1 MAFGI
6 SQSVRSR
13 AVQVCTPSLFHQ
25 ATRSSR
31 VKDVC
36 AQIEDALER
45 KRRGEISQ
53 EDYDTMKTRLKSQL
67 PILTP
72 HATFRNG
79 RRLNAD
85 AIPSGLSIYDKD
97 HIPDPRGYWEEKR
110 KELRVKNPTV
120 LERILLVHVTPSL
133 EGLRLVFIIPD
144 GMDLARAQRWMSEQ
158 LEDAEYDVCVKDL
171 ARPSFIVPED
181 YILYIN
187 EAELFKDRANLP
199 QISQMNTDSFSGKM
213 SHTDLTDGSSQAKNA
228 PSQVNTKHYTLNINK
243 NDNRL
248 SGDGG
253 NPALPAGTAIQPAQ
267 PGDSH
272 DSDAHH
278 LSDTG
283 EHQSNSKEVKSEERR
298 VVGSEER
305 RVKSEE
311 SNGSAAMSEQAEQST
326 AGQAEQTEQSTAGQ
340 AEQAIKEDLNQG
352 GLHRTNDR
360 NFRASESND
369 KLAYLLPSAAEN
381 HLDNS
386 VASEKT
392 GEGFDAPPTLERSG
406 TEHRG
411 GAVTSPS
418 LLRSEGDWGSE
429 VEPSLAKEGRGGL
442 KTSSEQGEES
452 EERREKLEETSSK
465 DSTTQQAVEG
475 VRGEAFPSEYDG
487 IPYDDLVSKL
497 VELLG
502 GEPQHG
508 SRNSFIFTLSCY
520 LRYLCDDNRDWIK
533 AVIPTFGEEKS
544 RAFATVDSACNR
556 KQANRMPSIVRKA
569 VSLCQDEQARGR
581 AANYDTDDF
590 GDIANPDSYFYRIH
604 EMPQK
609 LPKLIKL
616 LISKTPKIYQ
626 PAVAQAVFPPL
637 GAHLCDTRFRYID
650 NVEHEATLMN
660 ILCAPTGS
668 GKESITQ
675 PINHIMADIRLR
687 DAEQRARERA
697 WKDECNSK
705 GANKDRR
712 DRPEGLV
719 IQEVNIDMTNPA
731 FVLRMKE
738 AENHFLYAKVNEL
751 NLFDALKGKTNQHFR
766 IMELAFDL
774 GNYGQDRVGVQ
785 SVTETVKVR
794 FNWNAC
800 CTPKKCR
807 DYFRRVVTDGPI
819 SRISFATIER
829 RPCGSAMPIYGT
841 YDAAFDEELK
851 PYIDNLLKARGLV
864 DCPQALRLAKKLV
877 EENAEFAR
885 LSQNYVFENLS
896 FRANVIAYLKA
907 CVLYVANGMKWE
919 KAIEDFIRW
928 SERYDLWCKLKL
940 FGQMI
945 YDADGE
951 QEKVSRTAPN
961 GPKNLLTLL
970 PEEFTMEDYMKV
982 RRAEGF
988 DNDDLKRIKGALKQW
1003 VFRGYVVKIESA
1015 EDGAEDGKS
1024 CDGYSYSSIFR
1035 KLNFL
1040 KH

>member
-1 MAFGI
+1 MTFGI

-13 AVQVCTPSLFHQ
+13 EVQVCTPELFHQ
-25 ATRSSR
+25 ATKSSR

-45 KRRGEISQ
+45 KRRGEIGQ

-97 HIPDPRGYWEEKR
+97 HIADPTGWWKAKSE
-110 KELRVKNPTV
+110 ELRVKNPQV
-120 LERILLVHVTPSL
+120 LARILLVHVTPSL
-133 EGLRLVFIIPD
+133 EGLRLVFTIPD
-144 GMDLARAQRWMSEQ
+144 GMDLAQAQKWMSQQ
-158 LEDAEYDVCVKDL
+158 LGDEEYDVCVKDL

-181 YILYIN
+181 YILFIN
-187 EAELFKDRANLP
+187 ESELF
-199 QISQMNTDSFSGKM
+199 G
-213 SHTDLTDGSSQAKNA
+213 
-228 PSQVNTKHYTLNINK
+228 
-243 NDNRL
+243 
-248 SGDGG
+248 
-253 NPALPAGTAIQPAQ
+253 
-267 PGDSH
+267 
-272 DSDAHH
+272 
-278 LSDTG
+278 
-283 EHQSNSKEVKSEERR
+283 VKSEERR
-298 VVGSEER
+298 VKNSNVSAPQLNNQHLIDNNQNNKGNDETNRLSGNGGNPAVSPGSPAEHAQPADTNH
-305 RVKSEE
+305 SDDNHIGD
-311 SNGSAAMSEQAEQST
+311 NG
-326 AGQAEQTEQSTAGQ
+326 G
-340 AEQAIKEDLNQG
+340 NQG
-352 GLHRTNDR
+352 NGGMETEK
-360 NFRASESND
+360 NF
-369 KLAYLLPSAAEN
+369 PM
-381 HLDNS
+381 
-386 VASEKT
+386 
-392 GEGFDAPPTLERSG
+392 
-406 TEHRG
+406 
-411 GAVTSPS
+411 
-418 LLRSEGDWGSE
+418 
-429 VEPSLAKEGRGGL
+429 
-442 KTSSEQGEES
+442 
-452 EERREKLEETSSK
+452 
-465 DSTTQQAVEG
+465 
-475 VRGEAFPSEYDG
+475 EYDG
-487 IPYDDLVSKL
+487 IPYSSITSKL

-533 AVIPTFGEEKS
+533 AILPTFGEEQK
-544 RAFATVDSACNR
+544 RAFTTVDSACQR
-556 KQANRMPSIVRKA
+556 KQSHRMPMIVRKA
-569 VSLCQDEQARGR
+569 ITLCQEERARGK
-581 AANYDTDDF
+581 AADYDADEF
-590 GDIANPDSYFYRIH
+590 GDILNPDSYFYRIH

-609 LPKLIKL
+609 LPRLIRL
-616 LISKTPKIYQ
+616 LVSKTPAIYQ
-626 PAVAQAVFPPL
+626 PAVSQAVFPAL
-637 GAHLCDTRFRYID
+637 ASHLCDTRFRYVD

-675 PINHIMADIRLR
+675 PINRIMADIRAR
-687 DAEQRARERA
+687 DAQQRERERA
-697 WKDECNSK
+697 WKDECNRK
-705 GANKDRR
+705 GSNKDKRE
-712 DRPEGLV
+712 RPEGLV

-738 AENHFLYAKVNEL
+738 AERHFLYAKVNEL

-807 DYFRRVVTDGPI
+807 DYFRRVVTDGPV

-829 RPCGSAMPIYGT
+829 RPCGSEIPVYGT

-851 PYIDNLLKARGLV
+851 PFIDNLLKARGLV
-864 DCPQALRLAKKLV
+864 DCPQALRLARKLM

-919 KAIEDFIRW
+919 KSIEDFVRW

-951 QEKVSRTAPN
+951 QDKVSRTAPN
-961 GPKNLLTLL
+961 GPKNLLSLL
-970 PEEFTMEDYMKV
+970 PDEFTIDDYVKV
-982 RRAEGF
+982 RRAQGF
-988 DNDDLKRIKGALKQW
+988 DNDNARRIRDAIHQW
-1003 VFRGYVVKIESA
+1003 VHRGYVAKVE
-1015 EDGAEDGKS
+1015 GADTDTDS
-1024 CDGYSYSSIFR
+1024 PIFR
-1035 KLNFL
+1035 KVKFL
-1040 KH
+1040 KG

>member
-13 AVQVCTPSLFHQ
+13 EVQVCTPELFHQ
-25 ATRSSR
+25 ATKSSR

-45 KRRGEISQ
+45 KRRGEIGQ

-97 HIPDPRGYWEEKR
+97 HIPNPKGYWEVKSE
-110 KELRVKNPTV
+110 ELRVKNPSA

-133 EGLRLVFIIPD
+133 EGLRLVFTIPD
-144 GMDLARAQRWMSEQ
+144 GMDLAQAQKWMSQQ
-158 LEDAEYDVCVKDL
+158 LGDEEYDVCVKDL

-181 YILYIN
+181 YILFIN
-187 EAELFKDRANLP
+187 ESELF
-199 QISQMNTDSFSGKM
+199 G
-213 SHTDLTDGSSQAKNA
+213 
-228 PSQVNTKHYTLNINK
+228 
-243 NDNRL
+243 
-248 SGDGG
+248 
-253 NPALPAGTAIQPAQ
+253 
-267 PGDSH
+267 
-272 DSDAHH
+272 
-278 LSDTG
+278 
-283 EHQSNSKEVKSEERR
+283 VKSEERR
-298 VVGSEER
+298 VKNSNVSAPQLNNQHLIDNNQNNKGNDETNRLSGNGGNPAVSPGSPAEHAQPADTNH
-305 RVKSEE
+305 SDDNHIGD
-311 SNGSAAMSEQAEQST
+311 NG
-326 AGQAEQTEQSTAGQ
+326 G
-340 AEQAIKEDLNQG
+340 NQG
-352 GLHRTNDR
+352 NGGMETEK
-360 NFRASESND
+360 NF
-369 KLAYLLPSAAEN
+369 PM
-381 HLDNS
+381 
-386 VASEKT
+386 
-392 GEGFDAPPTLERSG
+392 
-406 TEHRG
+406 
-411 GAVTSPS
+411 
-418 LLRSEGDWGSE
+418 
-429 VEPSLAKEGRGGL
+429 
-442 KTSSEQGEES
+442 
-452 EERREKLEETSSK
+452 
-465 DSTTQQAVEG
+465 
-475 VRGEAFPSEYDG
+475 EYDG
-487 IPYDDLVSKL
+487 IPYSSITSKL

-533 AVIPTFGEEKS
+533 AILPTFGEEQK
-544 RAFATVDSACNR
+544 RAFTTVDSACQR
-556 KQANRMPSIVRKA
+556 KQSHRMPMIVRKA
-569 VSLCQDEQARGR
+569 ITLCQEERARGR
-581 AANYDTDDF
+581 ASDYDADEF
-590 GDIANPDSYFYRIH
+590 GDILNPDSYFYRIH

-609 LPKLIKL
+609 LPRLIRL
-616 LISKTPKIYQ
+616 LVSKTPAIYQ
-626 PAVAQAVFPPL
+626 PAVSQAVFPAL
-637 GAHLCDTRFRYID
+637 ASHLCDTRFRYID

-675 PINHIMADIRLR
+675 PINRIMADIRAR
-687 DAEQRARERA
+687 DAEQRERERA
-697 WKDECNSK
+697 WKDECNRK
-705 GANKDRR
+705 GSNKDRR
-712 DRPEGLV
+712 ERPEGLV

-738 AENHFLYAKVNEL
+738 AERHFLYAKVNEL

-807 DYFRRVVTDGPI
+807 DYFRRVVTDGPV

-829 RPCGSAMPIYGT
+829 RPCGSEIPVYGS
-841 YDAAFDEELK
+841 YDASFDEELK

-864 DCPQALRLAKKLV
+864 DCPQALRLARKLM

-919 KAIEDFIRW
+919 KSIEDFVRW

-951 QEKVSRTAPN
+951 QDKVSRTAPN
-961 GPKNLLTLL
+961 GPKNLLSLL
-970 PEEFTMEDYMKV
+970 PDEFTMDDYVKV
-982 RRAEGF
+982 RRAQGF
-988 DNDDLKRIKGALKQW
+988 DNDNAKRIRDAIHQW
-1003 VFRGYVVKIESA
+1003 VHRGYVAKVE
-1015 EDGAEDGKS
+1015 GADADADS
-1024 CDGYSYSSIFR
+1024 PIFR
-1035 KLNFL
+1035 KV
-1040 KH
+1040 KG

>member
-13 AVQVCTPSLFHQ
+13 EVQVCTPELFHQ
-25 ATRSSR
+25 ATKSSR

-45 KRRGEISQ
+45 KRRGEIGQ

-97 HIPDPRGYWEEKR
+97 HIADPTGWWKAKSE
-110 KELRVKNPTV
+110 ELRVKN
-120 LERILLVHVTPSL
+120 LSALQRILLVHVTPSL
-133 EGLRLVFIIPD
+133 EGLRLVFVMPE
-144 GMDLARAQRWMSEQ
+144 GMNLAEAQKWMSQQ
-158 LEDAEYDVCVKDL
+158 LGDEEYDVCVKDL

-181 YILYIN
+181 YILFID
-187 EAELFKDRANLP
+187 EARLFAPLRSSSGMDER
-199 QISQMNTDSFSGKM
+199 DSNG
-213 SHTDLTDGSSQAKNA
+213 DAASQA
-228 PSQVNTKHYTLNINK
+228 NTSVNINSNPK
-243 NDNRL
+243 LNEHESEHDPKPQVATNQEHRPESDN
-248 SGDGG
+248 SSA
-253 NPALPAGTAIQPAQ
+253 ALPAGTAVEYAQ
-267 PGDSH
+267 SANH
-272 DSDAHH
+272 DCADDHH
-278 LSDTG
+278 IG
-283 EHQSNSKEVKSEERR
+283 
-298 VVGSEER
+298 
-305 RVKSEE
+305 
-311 SNGSAAMSEQAEQST
+311 
-326 AGQAEQTEQSTAGQ
+326 
-340 AEQAIKEDLNQG
+340 
-352 GLHRTNDR
+352 
-360 NFRASESND
+360 
-369 KLAYLLPSAAEN
+369 N
-381 HLDNS
+381 HGVDQDH
-386 VASEKT
+386 
-392 GEGFDAPPTLERSG
+392 G
-406 TEHRG
+406 
-411 GAVTSPS
+411 
-418 LLRSEGDWGSE
+418 
-429 VEPSLAKEGRGGL
+429 
-442 KTSSEQGEES
+442 GEE
-452 EERREKLEETSSK
+452 K
-465 DSTTQQAVEG
+465 QQDFAQ
-475 VRGEAFPSEYDG
+475 EYDG
-487 IPYDDLVSKL
+487 IPYSTITSKL

-520 LRYLCDDNRDWIK
+520 LRYLCDDNAAWIK
-533 AVIPTFGEEKS
+533 QVIPTFGEEKK
-544 RAFATVDSACNR
+544 RAFTTVDSACQR
-556 KQANRMPSIVRKA
+556 KQSHRMPMIVRKA
-569 VSLCQDEQARGR
+569 ISLCQQEQARGK
-581 AANYDTDDF
+581 AADYDADEF
-590 GDIANPDSYFYRIH
+590 GDILNPDSYFYRIH

-609 LPKLIKL
+609 LPRLIRL
-616 LISKTPKIYQ
+616 LVSKTPAIYQ
-626 PAVAQAVFPPL
+626 PAVSQAVFPAL
-637 GAHLCDTRFRYID
+637 ASHLCDTRFRYID

-675 PINHIMADIRLR
+675 PINRIMADIRAR
-687 DAEQRARERA
+687 DAEQRERERA
-697 WKDECNSK
+697 WKDECNRK
-705 GANKDRR
+705 GSNKDKRE
-712 DRPEGLV
+712 RPEGLV

-738 AENHFLYAKVNEL
+738 AERHFLYAKVNEL

-807 DYFRRVVTDGPI
+807 DYFRRVVTDGPV

-829 RPCGSAMPIYGT
+829 RPCGSEIPVYGS
-841 YDAAFDEELK
+841 YDASFDEELK

-864 DCPQALRLAKKLV
+864 DCPQALRLARKLM

-919 KAIEDFIRW
+919 KSIEDFVRW

-951 QEKVSRTAPN
+951 QDKVNRTAPN
-961 GPKNLLTLL
+961 GPKNLLSLL
-970 PEEFTMEDYMKV
+970 PDEFTMDDYVKV
-982 RRAEGF
+982 RRAQGF
-988 DNDDLKRIKGALKQW
+988 DNDNARRIRDAIHQW
-1003 VFRGYVVKIESA
+1003 VHRGYVAKVE
-1015 EDGAEDGKS
+1015 GADTDTDS
-1024 CDGYSYSSIFR
+1024 PIFR
-1035 KLNFL
+1035 KVKFL
-1040 KH
+1040 KG

>member
-13 AVQVCTPSLFHQ
+13 EVQVCTPELFHQ
-25 ATRSSR
+25 AAGSSR

-45 KRRGEISQ
+45 KRRGEIGQ

-97 HIPDPRGYWEEKR
+97 HIPNPKGYWEVKSE
-110 KELRVKNPTV
+110 ELRVKNPSA

-133 EGLRLVFIIPD
+133 EGLRLVFTIPD
-144 GMDLARAQRWMSEQ
+144 GMDLAQAQKWMSQQ
-158 LEDAEYDVCVKDL
+158 LGDEEYDVCVKDL

-181 YILYIN
+181 YILFIDEAKLFAEVEPPSEADDAAPHANTHENTTPNTN
-187 EAELFKDRANLP
+187 ENPNENETKTEKEHRPEGDSGAAALPDSPAAEHAQSAGNDRADHHHIGNHGV
-199 QISQMNTDSFSGKM
+199 DKD
-213 SHTDLTDGSSQAKNA
+213 H
-228 PSQVNTKHYTLNINK
+228 
-243 NDNRL
+243 
-248 SGDGG
+248 GG
-253 NPALPAGTAIQPAQ
+253 
-267 PGDSH
+267 
-272 DSDAHH
+272 
-278 LSDTG
+278 
-283 EHQSNSKEVKSEERR
+283 EERR
-298 VVGSEER
+298 
-305 RVKSEE
+305 
-311 SNGSAAMSEQAEQST
+311 Q
-326 AGQAEQTEQSTAGQ
+326 
-340 AEQAIKEDLNQG
+340 D
-352 GLHRTNDR
+352 
-360 NFRASESND
+360 F
-369 KLAYLLPSAAEN
+369 
-381 HLDNS
+381 
-386 VASEKT
+386 
-392 GEGFDAPPTLERSG
+392 
-406 TEHRG
+406 
-411 GAVTSPS
+411 
-418 LLRSEGDWGSE
+418 
-429 VEPSLAKEGRGGL
+429 AK
-442 KTSSEQGEES
+442 
-452 EERREKLEETSSK
+452 
-465 DSTTQQAVEG
+465 
-475 VRGEAFPSEYDG
+475 EYDG
-487 IPYDDLVSKL
+487 IPYEAITHKL

-520 LRYLCDDNRDWIK
+520 LRYLCDDNAAWIK
-533 AVIPTFGEEKS
+533 QVIPTFGEEQK
-544 RAFATVDSACNR
+544 RAFTTVDSACQR
-556 KQANRMPSIVRKA
+556 KQSHRMPMIVRKA
-569 VSLCQDEQARGR
+569 ITLCQEERAKGR
-581 AANYDTDDF
+581 ASDYDADEF
-590 GDIANPDSYFYRIH
+590 GDILNPDSYFYRIH

-609 LPKLIKL
+609 LPRLIRL
-616 LISKTPKIYQ
+616 LVSKTPAIYQ
-626 PAVAQAVFPPL
+626 PVVSQAVFPAL
-637 GAHLCDTRFRYID
+637 ASHLCDTRFRYVD

-675 PINHIMADIRLR
+675 PINRIMADIRAR
-687 DAEQRARERA
+687 DAEQRERERV
-697 WKDECNSK
+697 WKDECNRK
-705 GANKDRR
+705 GSNKDRR
-712 DRPEGLV
+712 ERPEGLV

-738 AENHFLYAKVNEL
+738 AERHFLYAKVNEL

-807 DYFRRVVTDGPI
+807 DYFRRVVTDGPV

-829 RPCGSAMPIYGT
+829 RPCGSEIPVYGT

-851 PYIDNLLKARGLV
+851 PFIDNLLKARGLV
-864 DCPQALRLAKKLV
+864 DCPQALRLARKLM

-919 KAIEDFIRW
+919 KPIEDFVRW

-951 QEKVSRTAPN
+951 QDKMSRTAPN
-961 GPKNLLTLL
+961 GPKNLLSLL
-970 PEEFTMEDYMKV
+970 PDEFTVDDYVKV
-982 RRAEGF
+982 RRAQGF
-988 DNDDLKRIKGALKQW
+988 DNDNAKRIRDAIHQW
-1003 VFRGYVVKIESA
+1003 VHRGYVAKVE
-1015 EDGAEDGKS
+1015 GADADTDS
-1024 CDGYSYSSIFR
+1024 PIFR
-1035 KLNFL
+1035 KV
-1040 KH
+1040 KG

>member
-13 AVQVCTPSLFHQ
+13 EVQVCTPELFHQ
-25 ATRSSR
+25 ATKSSR

-45 KRRGEISQ
+45 KRRGEIGQ

-97 HIPDPRGYWEEKR
+97 HIADPRGWWKAKSE
-110 KELRVKNPTV
+110 ELRVKNPQV
-120 LERILLVHVTPSL
+120 LARILLVHVTPSL
-133 EGLRLVFIIPD
+133 EGLRLVFVMPE
-144 GMDLARAQRWMSEQ
+144 GMNLAEAQKWMSQQ
-158 LEDAEYDVCVKDL
+158 LGDEEYDVCVKDL

-181 YILYIN
+181 YILFID
-187 EAELFKDRANLP
+187 EARLFAEVETP
-199 QISQMNTDSFSGKM
+199 
-213 SHTDLTDGSSQAKNA
+213 
-228 PSQVNTKHYTLNINK
+228 
-243 NDNRL
+243 
-248 SGDGG
+248 
-253 NPALPAGTAIQPAQ
+253 
-267 PGDSH
+267 
-272 DSDAHH
+272 SDADDAAPHANTHENTNHDCAADHH
-278 LSDTG
+278 LGNHGVDQ
-283 EHQSNSKEVKSEERR
+283 EH
-298 VVGSEER
+298 G
-305 RVKSEE
+305 
-311 SNGSAAMSEQAEQST
+311 
-326 AGQAEQTEQSTAGQ
+326 
-340 AEQAIKEDLNQG
+340 
-352 GLHRTNDR
+352 
-360 NFRASESND
+360 
-369 KLAYLLPSAAEN
+369 
-381 HLDNS
+381 
-386 VASEKT
+386 
-392 GEGFDAPPTLERSG
+392 
-406 TEHRG
+406 
-411 GAVTSPS
+411 
-418 LLRSEGDWGSE
+418 
-429 VEPSLAKEGRGGL
+429 
-442 KTSSEQGEES
+442 GEE
-452 EERREKLEETSSK
+452 K
-465 DSTTQQAVEG
+465 QQDFAQ
-475 VRGEAFPSEYDG
+475 EYDG
-487 IPYDDLVSKL
+487 IPYEAITSKL

-520 LRYLCDDNRDWIK
+520 LRYLCDDNAAWIK
-533 AVIPTFGEEKS
+533 QVIPTFGEEKK
-544 RAFATVDSACNR
+544 RAFTTVDSACQR
-556 KQANRMPSIVRKA
+556 KQSHRMPMIVRKA
-569 VSLCQDEQARGR
+569 ISLCQEERARGK
-581 AANYDTDDF
+581 AADYDADEF
-590 GDIANPDSYFYRIH
+590 GDILNPDSYFYRIH

-609 LPKLIKL
+609 LPRLIRL
-616 LISKTPKIYQ
+616 LVSKTPVIYQ
-626 PAVAQAVFPPL
+626 PAVSQAVFPAL
-637 GAHLCDTRFRYID
+637 ASHLCDTRFRYID

-675 PINHIMADIRLR
+675 PINRIMADIRAR
-687 DAEQRARERA
+687 DAQQRERERA
-697 WKDECNSK
+697 WKDECNRK
-705 GANKDRR
+705 GSNKDKRE
-712 DRPEGLV
+712 RPEGLV

-738 AENHFLYAKVNEL
+738 AERHFLYAKVNEL

-807 DYFRRVVTDGPI
+807 DYFRRVVTDGPV

-829 RPCGSAMPIYGT
+829 RPCGSEIPVYGS

-864 DCPQALRLAKKLV
+864 DCPQALRLARKLM

-919 KAIEDFIRW
+919 KSIEDFVRW

-951 QEKVSRTAPN
+951 QDKVSRTAPN
-961 GPKNLLTLL
+961 GPKNLLSLL
-970 PEEFTMEDYMKV
+970 PDEFTMDDYVKV
-982 RRAEGF
+982 RRAQGF
-988 DNDDLKRIKGALKQW
+988 DNDNARRIRDAIHQW
-1003 VFRGYVVKIESA
+1003 VHRGYVAKVE
-1015 EDGAEDGKS
+1015 GADTDTDS
-1024 CDGYSYSSIFR
+1024 PIFR
-1035 KLNFL
+1035 KVKFL
-1040 KH
+1040 KG

>member
-13 AVQVCTPSLFHQ
+13 EVQVCTPELFHQ
-25 ATRSSR
+25 ATKSSR

-45 KRRGEISQ
+45 KRRGEIGQ

-97 HIPDPRGYWEEKR
+97 HIADPTGWWKAKSE
-110 KELRVKNPTV
+110 ELRVKNPQV
-120 LERILLVHVTPSL
+120 LARILLVHVTPSL
-133 EGLRLVFIIPD
+133 EGLRLVFVMPE
-144 GMDLARAQRWMSEQ
+144 GMNLAEAQKWMSQQ
-158 LEDAEYDVCVKDL
+158 LGDEEYDVCVKDL
-171 ARPSFIVPED
+171 ARPSFIVPEE
-181 YILYIN
+181 YILFID
-187 EAELFKDRANLP
+187 EARLFAPL
-199 QISQMNTDSFSGKM
+199 QSSSGM
-213 SHTDLTDGSSQAKNA
+213 DERGSNGDAASQA
-228 PSQVNTKHYTLNINK
+228 NTSVNINPNPK
-243 NDNRL
+243 LNEHESEHDPKPQVATNQEHRPESDN
-248 SGDGG
+248 S
-253 NPALPAGTAIQPAQ
+253 PAALPAGTAAEYAQ
-267 PGDSH
+267 SANH
-272 DSDAHH
+272 DRADDHH
-278 LSDTG
+278 IG
-283 EHQSNSKEVKSEERR
+283 
-298 VVGSEER
+298 
-305 RVKSEE
+305 
-311 SNGSAAMSEQAEQST
+311 
-326 AGQAEQTEQSTAGQ
+326 
-340 AEQAIKEDLNQG
+340 
-352 GLHRTNDR
+352 
-360 NFRASESND
+360 
-369 KLAYLLPSAAEN
+369 N
-381 HLDNS
+381 HGVDQDH
-386 VASEKT
+386 
-392 GEGFDAPPTLERSG
+392 G
-406 TEHRG
+406 
-411 GAVTSPS
+411 
-418 LLRSEGDWGSE
+418 
-429 VEPSLAKEGRGGL
+429 
-442 KTSSEQGEES
+442 GEEK
-452 EERREKLEETSSK
+452 RQ
-465 DSTTQQAVEG
+465 DFAQ
-475 VRGEAFPSEYDG
+475 EYDG
-487 IPYDDLVSKL
+487 IPYEAITSKL

-520 LRYLCDDNRDWIK
+520 LRYLCDDNATWIK
-533 AVIPTFGEEKS
+533 QVIPTFGEEKK
-544 RAFATVDSACNR
+544 RAFTTVDSACQR
-556 KQANRMPSIVRKA
+556 KQSHRMPMIVRKA
-569 VSLCQDEQARGR
+569 ISLCQQEQARGK
-581 AANYDTDDF
+581 AADYDADEF
-590 GDIANPDSYFYRIH
+590 GDIQNPDSYFYRIH

-609 LPKLIKL
+609 LPRLIRL
-616 LISKTPKIYQ
+616 LVSKTPAIYQ
-626 PAVAQAVFPPL
+626 PAVSQAVFPAL
-637 GAHLCDTRFRYID
+637 ASHLCDTRFRYID

-675 PINHIMADIRLR
+675 PINRIMADIRAR
-687 DAEQRARERA
+687 DAEQRERERA
-697 WKDECNSK
+697 WKDECNRK
-705 GANKDRR
+705 GSNKDKRE
-712 DRPEGLV
+712 RPEGLV

-738 AENHFLYAKVNEL
+738 AERHFLYAKVNEL

-807 DYFRRVVTDGPI
+807 DYFRRVVTDGPV

-829 RPCGSAMPIYGT
+829 RPCGSEIPVYGS

-864 DCPQALRLAKKLV
+864 DCPQALRLARKLM

-919 KAIEDFIRW
+919 KSIEDFVRW

-945 YDADGE
+945 YDADVE
-951 QEKVSRTAPN
+951 QDKVSRTAPN
-961 GPKNLLTLL
+961 GPKNLLSLL
-970 PEEFTMEDYMKV
+970 PDEFTMDDYVKV
-982 RRAEGF
+982 RRAQGF
-988 DNDDLKRIKGALKQW
+988 DNDSARRIRDAIHQW
-1003 VFRGYVVKIESA
+1003 VHRGYVAKVE
-1015 EDGAEDGKS
+1015 GADTDTDS
-1024 CDGYSYSSIFR
+1024 PIFR
-1035 KLNFL
+1035 KV
-1040 KH
+1040 KG

>member
-13 AVQVCTPSLFHQ
+13 EVQVCTPELFHQ
-25 ATRSSR
+25 AAGSSR

-45 KRRGEISQ
+45 KRRGEIGQ

-97 HIPDPRGYWEEKR
+97 HIPNPKGYWEVKSE
-110 KELRVKNPTV
+110 ELRVKNPSA

-133 EGLRLVFIIPD
+133 EGLRLVFTIPD
-144 GMDLARAQRWMSEQ
+144 GMDLAQAQKWMSQQ
-158 LEDAEYDVCVKDL
+158 LGDEEYDVCVKDL

-181 YILYIN
+181 YILFIN
-187 EAELFKDRANLP
+187 ESELF
-199 QISQMNTDSFSGKM
+199 G
-213 SHTDLTDGSSQAKNA
+213 
-228 PSQVNTKHYTLNINK
+228 
-243 NDNRL
+243 
-248 SGDGG
+248 
-253 NPALPAGTAIQPAQ
+253 
-267 PGDSH
+267 
-272 DSDAHH
+272 
-278 LSDTG
+278 
-283 EHQSNSKEVKSEERR
+283 VKSEERR
-298 VVGSEER
+298 VKNSNVSAPQLNNQHLIDNNQNNKGNDETNRLSGNGGNPAVSPGSPAEHAQPADTNH
-305 RVKSEE
+305 SDDNHIGD
-311 SNGSAAMSEQAEQST
+311 NG
-326 AGQAEQTEQSTAGQ
+326 G
-340 AEQAIKEDLNQG
+340 NQG
-352 GLHRTNDR
+352 NGGMETEK
-360 NFRASESND
+360 NF
-369 KLAYLLPSAAEN
+369 PM
-381 HLDNS
+381 
-386 VASEKT
+386 
-392 GEGFDAPPTLERSG
+392 
-406 TEHRG
+406 
-411 GAVTSPS
+411 
-418 LLRSEGDWGSE
+418 
-429 VEPSLAKEGRGGL
+429 
-442 KTSSEQGEES
+442 
-452 EERREKLEETSSK
+452 
-465 DSTTQQAVEG
+465 
-475 VRGEAFPSEYDG
+475 EYDG
-487 IPYDDLVSKL
+487 IPYSSITSKL

-533 AVIPTFGEEKS
+533 AILPTFGEEQK
-544 RAFATVDSACNR
+544 RAFTTVDSACQR
-556 KQANRMPSIVRKA
+556 KQSHRMPMIVRKA
-569 VSLCQDEQARGR
+569 ITLCQEERARGR
-581 AANYDTDDF
+581 ASDYDADEF
-590 GDIANPDSYFYRIH
+590 GDILNPDSYFYRIH

-609 LPKLIKL
+609 LPRLIRL
-616 LISKTPKIYQ
+616 LVSKTPAIYQ
-626 PAVAQAVFPPL
+626 PAVSQAVFPAL
-637 GAHLCDTRFRYID
+637 ASHLCDTRFRYVD

-675 PINHIMADIRLR
+675 PINRIMADIRER
-687 DAEQRARERA
+687 DAQQRERERA
-697 WKDECNSK
+697 WKDECNRK
-705 GANKDRR
+705 GSNKDKRE
-712 DRPEGLV
+712 RPEGLV

-738 AENHFLYAKVNEL
+738 AERHFLYAKVNEL

-807 DYFRRVVTDGPI
+807 DYFRRVVTDGPV

-829 RPCGSAMPIYGT
+829 RPCGSEIPVYGS
-841 YDAAFDEELK
+841 YDASFDEELK

-864 DCPQALRLAKKLV
+864 DCPQALRLARKLM

-919 KAIEDFIRW
+919 KSIEDFVRW

-951 QEKVSRTAPN
+951 QDKVSRTAPN
-961 GPKNLLTLL
+961 GPKNLLSLL
-970 PEEFTMEDYMKV
+970 PDEFTMDDYVKV
-982 RRAEGF
+982 RRAQGF
-988 DNDDLKRIKGALKQW
+988 DNDNARRIRDAIHQW
-1003 VFRGYVVKIESA
+1003 VHRGYVAKVE
-1015 EDGAEDGKS
+1015 GADTDS
-1024 CDGYSYSSIFR
+1024 PIFR
-1035 KLNFL
+1035 KVKFL
-1040 KH
+1040 KG

>member
-13 AVQVCTPSLFHQ
+13 EVQVCTPELFHQ
-25 ATRSSR
+25 ATKSSR

-45 KRRGEISQ
+45 KRRGEIGQ

-97 HIPDPRGYWEEKR
+97 HIADPTGWWKAKSE
-110 KELRVKNPTV
+110 ELRVKNPQV
-120 LERILLVHVTPSL
+120 LARILLVHVTPSL
-133 EGLRLVFIIPD
+133 EGLRLVFVMPE
-144 GMDLARAQRWMSEQ
+144 GMNLAEAQKWMSQQ
-158 LEDAEYDVCVKDL
+158 LGDEEYDVCVKDL
-171 ARPSFIVPED
+171 ARPSFIVPEE
-181 YILYIN
+181 YILFIDEARLFAEVETPSDADDAAPHANTHENTNHNTN
-187 EAELFKDRANLP
+187 ENENKTEKEHRPESDN
-199 QISQMNTDSFSGKM
+199 
-213 SHTDLTDGSSQAKNA
+213 SSA
-228 PSQVNTKHYTLNINK
+228 
-243 NDNRL
+243 
-248 SGDGG
+248 
-253 NPALPAGTAIQPAQ
+253 ALPAGPAVEYAQ
-267 PGDSH
+267 SANH
-272 DSDAHH
+272 DCADDHH
-278 LSDTG
+278 LG
-283 EHQSNSKEVKSEERR
+283 
-298 VVGSEER
+298 
-305 RVKSEE
+305 
-311 SNGSAAMSEQAEQST
+311 
-326 AGQAEQTEQSTAGQ
+326 
-340 AEQAIKEDLNQG
+340 
-352 GLHRTNDR
+352 
-360 NFRASESND
+360 
-369 KLAYLLPSAAEN
+369 N
-381 HLDNS
+381 HGVDQDH
-386 VASEKT
+386 
-392 GEGFDAPPTLERSG
+392 G
-406 TEHRG
+406 
-411 GAVTSPS
+411 
-418 LLRSEGDWGSE
+418 
-429 VEPSLAKEGRGGL
+429 
-442 KTSSEQGEES
+442 GEE
-452 EERREKLEETSSK
+452 K
-465 DSTTQQAVEG
+465 QQDFAQ
-475 VRGEAFPSEYDG
+475 EYDG
-487 IPYDDLVSKL
+487 ISYEAITSKL

-520 LRYLCDDNRDWIK
+520 LRYLCDDNATWIK
-533 AVIPTFGEEKS
+533 QVIPTFGEEKK
-544 RAFATVDSACNR
+544 RAFTTVDSACQR
-556 KQANRMPSIVRKA
+556 KQSHRMPMIVRKA
-569 VSLCQDEQARGR
+569 ISLCQQEQARGK
-581 AANYDTDDF
+581 AADYDADEF
-590 GDIANPDSYFYRIH
+590 GDILNPDSYFYRIH

-609 LPKLIKL
+609 LPRLIRL
-616 LISKTPKIYQ
+616 LVSKTPAIYQ
-626 PAVAQAVFPPL
+626 PAVSQAVFPAL
-637 GAHLCDTRFRYID
+637 ASHLCDTRFRYID

-675 PINHIMADIRLR
+675 PINRIMADIRAR
-687 DAEQRARERA
+687 DAEQRERERA
-697 WKDECNSK
+697 WKDECNRK
-705 GANKDRR
+705 GSNKDKRE
-712 DRPEGLV
+712 RPEGLV

-738 AENHFLYAKVNEL
+738 AERHFLYAKVNEL

-807 DYFRRVVTDGPI
+807 DYFRRVVTDGPV

-829 RPCGSAMPIYGT
+829 RPCGSEIPVYGS

-864 DCPQALRLAKKLV
+864 DCPQALRLARKLM

-919 KAIEDFIRW
+919 KSIEDFVRW

-951 QEKVSRTAPN
+951 QDKVSRTAPN
-961 GPKNLLTLL
+961 GPKNLLSLL
-970 PEEFTMEDYMKV
+970 PDEFTMDDYVKV
-982 RRAEGF
+982 RRAQGF
-988 DNDDLKRIKGALKQW
+988 DNDNARRIRDAIHQW
-1003 VFRGYVVKIESA
+1003 VHRGYVAKVE
-1015 EDGAEDGKS
+1015 GADTDTDS
-1024 CDGYSYSSIFR
+1024 PIFR
-1035 KLNFL
+1035 KVKFL
-1040 KH
+1040 KG

>member
-13 AVQVCTPSLFHQ
+13 EVQVCTPELFHQ
-25 ATRSSR
+25 ATKSSR

-45 KRRGEISQ
+45 KRRGEIGQ
-53 EDYDTMKTRLKSQL
+53 EDYDTMKTRLKSLL

-97 HIPDPRGYWEEKR
+97 HIADPTGWWKAKSE
-110 KELRVKNPTV
+110 ELRVKNPQV
-120 LERILLVHVTPSL
+120 LARILLVHVTPSL
-133 EGLRLVFIIPD
+133 EGLRLVFVMPE
-144 GMDLARAQRWMSEQ
+144 GMNLAEAQKWMSLQ
-158 LEDAEYDVCVKDL
+158 LGDEEYDVCVKDL
-171 ARPSFIVPED
+171 ARPSFIVPEE
-181 YILYIN
+181 YILFID
-187 EAELFKDRANLP
+187 EARLFAEVETP
-199 QISQMNTDSFSGKM
+199 
-213 SHTDLTDGSSQAKNA
+213 
-228 PSQVNTKHYTLNINK
+228 
-243 NDNRL
+243 
-248 SGDGG
+248 
-253 NPALPAGTAIQPAQ
+253 
-267 PGDSH
+267 
-272 DSDAHH
+272 SDADDAAPHANTHENTNHDCADDHH
-278 LSDTG
+278 LC
-283 EHQSNSKEVKSEERR
+283 
-298 VVGSEER
+298 
-305 RVKSEE
+305 
-311 SNGSAAMSEQAEQST
+311 
-326 AGQAEQTEQSTAGQ
+326 
-340 AEQAIKEDLNQG
+340 
-352 GLHRTNDR
+352 
-360 NFRASESND
+360 
-369 KLAYLLPSAAEN
+369 N
-381 HLDNS
+381 HGVDQDH
-386 VASEKT
+386 
-392 GEGFDAPPTLERSG
+392 G
-406 TEHRG
+406 
-411 GAVTSPS
+411 
-418 LLRSEGDWGSE
+418 
-429 VEPSLAKEGRGGL
+429 
-442 KTSSEQGEES
+442 GEE
-452 EERREKLEETSSK
+452 K
-465 DSTTQQAVEG
+465 QQDFAQK
-475 VRGEAFPSEYDG
+475 YDG
-487 IPYDDLVSKL
+487 IPYEAITSKL

-520 LRYLCDDNRDWIK
+520 LRYLCDDNATWIK
-533 AVIPTFGEEKS
+533 QVTPTFGEEKK
-544 RAFATVDSACNR
+544 RAFTTVDSACQR
-556 KQANRMPSIVRKA
+556 KQSHRMPMIVRKA
-569 VSLCQDEQARGR
+569 ISLCQEERARGK
-581 AANYDTDDF
+581 AADYDADEF
-590 GDIANPDSYFYRIH
+590 GDILNPDSYFYRIH

-609 LPKLIKL
+609 LPRLIRL
-616 LISKTPKIYQ
+616 LVSKTPVIYQ
-626 PAVAQAVFPPL
+626 PAVSQAVFPAL
-637 GAHLCDTRFRYID
+637 ASHLCDTRFRYVD

-675 PINHIMADIRLR
+675 PINRIMADIRAR
-687 DAEQRARERA
+687 DAQQRERERA
-697 WKDECNSK
+697 WKDECNRK
-705 GANKDRR
+705 GSNKDKRE
-712 DRPEGLV
+712 RPEGLV

-738 AENHFLYAKVNEL
+738 AERHFLYAKVNEL

-807 DYFRRVVTDGPI
+807 DYFRRVVTDGPV

-829 RPCGSAMPIYGT
+829 RPCGSEIPVYGS

-864 DCPQALRLAKKLV
+864 DCPQALKLARKLM

-919 KAIEDFIRW
+919 KSIEDFVRW

-951 QEKVSRTAPN
+951 QDKVSRTAPN
-961 GPKNLLTLL
+961 GPKNLLSLL
-970 PEEFTMEDYMKV
+970 PDEFTMDDYVKV
-982 RRAEGF
+982 RRAQGF
-988 DNDDLKRIKGALKQW
+988 DNDNARRIRDAIHQW
-1003 VFRGYVVKIESA
+1003 VHRGYVAKVE
-1015 EDGAEDGKS
+1015 GADTDTDS
-1024 CDGYSYSSIFR
+1024 PIFR
-1035 KLNFL
+1035 KVKFL
-1040 KH
+1040 KG

>member
-13 AVQVCTPSLFHQ
+13 EVQVCTPELFHQ
-25 ATRSSR
+25 ATKSSR

-45 KRRGEISQ
+45 KRRGEIGQ

-97 HIPDPRGYWEEKR
+97 HIADPRGWWKAKSE
-110 KELRVKNPTV
+110 ELRVKNPQV
-120 LERILLVHVTPSL
+120 LARILLVHVTPSL
-133 EGLRLVFIIPD
+133 EGLRLVFVMPE
-144 GMDLARAQRWMSEQ
+144 GMNLAEAQKWMSQQ
-158 LEDAEYDVCVKDL
+158 LGDEEYDVCVKDL

-181 YILYIN
+181 YILFIDEARLFAEVETPSDADDAAPHANTHENTNHNPN
-187 EAELFKDRANLP
+187 ENE
-199 QISQMNTDSFSGKM
+199 
-213 SHTDLTDGSSQAKNA
+213 
-228 PSQVNTKHYTLNINK
+228 NK
-243 NDNRL
+243 TEKEHRPESDN
-248 SGDGG
+248 S
-253 NPALPAGTAIQPAQ
+253 PAALPDSPAAEHAQ
-267 PGDSH
+267 SANHNRAD
-272 DSDAHH
+272 DHH
-278 LSDTG
+278 LG
-283 EHQSNSKEVKSEERR
+283 
-298 VVGSEER
+298 
-305 RVKSEE
+305 
-311 SNGSAAMSEQAEQST
+311 
-326 AGQAEQTEQSTAGQ
+326 
-340 AEQAIKEDLNQG
+340 
-352 GLHRTNDR
+352 
-360 NFRASESND
+360 
-369 KLAYLLPSAAEN
+369 N
-381 HLDNS
+381 HGVDQDH
-386 VASEKT
+386 
-392 GEGFDAPPTLERSG
+392 G
-406 TEHRG
+406 
-411 GAVTSPS
+411 
-418 LLRSEGDWGSE
+418 
-429 VEPSLAKEGRGGL
+429 
-442 KTSSEQGEES
+442 GEE
-452 EERREKLEETSSK
+452 K
-465 DSTTQQAVEG
+465 QQDFAQ
-475 VRGEAFPSEYDG
+475 EYDG
-487 IPYDDLVSKL
+487 ISYEAITSKL

-520 LRYLCDDNRDWIK
+520 LRYLCDDNATWIK
-533 AVIPTFGEEKS
+533 QVIPTFGEEKK
-544 RAFATVDSACNR
+544 RAFTTVDSACQR
-556 KQANRMPSIVRKA
+556 KQSHRMPMIVRKA
-569 VSLCQDEQARGR
+569 ISLCQEERARGK
-581 AANYDTDDF
+581 AADYDADEF
-590 GDIANPDSYFYRIH
+590 GDILNPDSYFYRIH

-609 LPKLIKL
+609 LPRLIRL
-616 LISKTPKIYQ
+616 LVSKTPAIYQ
-626 PAVAQAVFPPL
+626 PAVSQAVFPAL
-637 GAHLCDTRFRYID
+637 ASHLCDTRFRYID

-675 PINHIMADIRLR
+675 PINRIMADIRAR
-687 DAEQRARERA
+687 DAEQRERERA
-697 WKDECNSK
+697 WKDECNRK
-705 GANKDRR
+705 GSNKDKRE
-712 DRPEGLV
+712 RPEGLV

-738 AENHFLYAKVNEL
+738 AERHFLYAKVNEL

-807 DYFRRVVTDGPI
+807 DYFRRVVTDGPV

-829 RPCGSAMPIYGT
+829 RPCGSEIPVYGS
-841 YDAAFDEELK
+841 YDASFDEELK

-864 DCPQALRLAKKLV
+864 DCPQALRLARKLM

-919 KAIEDFIRW
+919 KSIEDFVRW

-951 QEKVSRTAPN
+951 QDKVSRTAPN
-961 GPKNLLTLL
+961 GPKNLLSLL
-970 PEEFTMEDYMKV
+970 PDEFTMDDYVKV
-982 RRAEGF
+982 RRAQGF
-988 DNDDLKRIKGALKQW
+988 DNDNARRIRDAIHQW
-1003 VFRGYVVKIESA
+1003 VHRGYVAKVE
-1015 EDGAEDGKS
+1015 GADTDTDS
-1024 CDGYSYSSIFR
+1024 PIFR
-1035 KLNFL
+1035 KV
-1040 KH
+1040 KG

>member
-13 AVQVCTPSLFHQ
+13 EVQVCTPELFHQ
-25 ATRSSR
+25 ATKSSR

-45 KRRGEISQ
+45 KRRGEIGQ

-97 HIPDPRGYWEEKR
+97 HIADPTGWWKAKSE
-110 KELRVKNPTV
+110 ELRVKNPQV
-120 LERILLVHVTPSL
+120 LARILLVHVTPSL
-133 EGLRLVFIIPD
+133 EGLRLVFVMPE
-144 GMDLARAQRWMSEQ
+144 GMNLAEAQKWMSLQ
-158 LEDAEYDVCVKDL
+158 LGDEEYDVCVKDL
-171 ARPSFIVPED
+171 ARPSFIVPEE
-181 YILYIN
+181 YILFID
-187 EAELFKDRANLP
+187 EARLFAPLR
-199 QISQMNTDSFSGKM
+199 SSSGM
-213 SHTDLTDGSSQAKNA
+213 DERGSNGDAASQA
-228 PSQVNTKHYTLNINK
+228 NTSVNINPNPK
-243 NDNRL
+243 LNEHESEHDPKPQVATNQEHRPESDN
-248 SGDGG
+248 SS
-253 NPALPAGTAIQPAQ
+253 AVLPAGPAVEHAQ
-267 PGDSH
+267 SANH
-272 DSDAHH
+272 DRADDHH
-278 LSDTG
+278 LG
-283 EHQSNSKEVKSEERR
+283 
-298 VVGSEER
+298 
-305 RVKSEE
+305 
-311 SNGSAAMSEQAEQST
+311 
-326 AGQAEQTEQSTAGQ
+326 
-340 AEQAIKEDLNQG
+340 
-352 GLHRTNDR
+352 
-360 NFRASESND
+360 
-369 KLAYLLPSAAEN
+369 N
-381 HLDNS
+381 HGVDQDH
-386 VASEKT
+386 
-392 GEGFDAPPTLERSG
+392 G
-406 TEHRG
+406 
-411 GAVTSPS
+411 
-418 LLRSEGDWGSE
+418 
-429 VEPSLAKEGRGGL
+429 
-442 KTSSEQGEES
+442 GEEK
-452 EERREKLEETSSK
+452 RQ
-465 DSTTQQAVEG
+465 DFAQ
-475 VRGEAFPSEYDG
+475 EYDG
-487 IPYDDLVSKL
+487 ISYEAITSKL

-520 LRYLCDDNRDWIK
+520 LRYLCDDNAMWIK
-533 AVIPTFGEEKS
+533 QVIPTFGEEKK
-544 RAFATVDSACNR
+544 RAFTTVDSACQR
-556 KQANRMPSIVRKA
+556 KQSHRMPMIVRKA
-569 VSLCQDEQARGR
+569 ISLCQEERARGK
-581 AANYDTDDF
+581 AADYDADEF
-590 GDIANPDSYFYRIH
+590 GDILNPDSYFYRIH

-609 LPKLIKL
+609 LPRLIRL
-616 LISKTPKIYQ
+616 LVSKTPVIYQ
-626 PAVAQAVFPPL
+626 PAVSQAVFPAL
-637 GAHLCDTRFRYID
+637 ASHLCDTRFRYID

-675 PINHIMADIRLR
+675 PINRIMADIRAR
-687 DAEQRARERA
+687 DAEQRERERA
-697 WKDECNSK
+697 WKDECNRK
-705 GANKDRR
+705 GSNKDKRE
-712 DRPEGLV
+712 RPEGLV

-738 AENHFLYAKVNEL
+738 AERHFLYAKVNEL

-807 DYFRRVVTDGPI
+807 DYFRRVVTDGPV

-829 RPCGSAMPIYGT
+829 RPCGSEIPVYGT

-864 DCPQALRLAKKLV
+864 DCPQALKLARKLM

-919 KAIEDFIRW
+919 KSIEDFVRW

-951 QEKVSRTAPN
+951 QDKVSRTAPN
-961 GPKNLLTLL
+961 GPKNLLSLL
-970 PEEFTMEDYMKV
+970 PDEFTMDDYVKV
-982 RRAEGF
+982 RRAQGF
-988 DNDDLKRIKGALKQW
+988 DNDNARRIRDAIHQW
-1003 VFRGYVVKIESA
+1003 VHRGYVAKVE
-1015 EDGAEDGKS
+1015 GADTDTDS
-1024 CDGYSYSSIFR
+1024 PIFR
-1035 KLNFL
+1035 KVKFL
-1040 KH
+1040 KG

>member
-13 AVQVCTPSLFHQ
+13 EVQVCTPELFHQ
-25 ATRSSR
+25 AAGSSR

-45 KRRGEISQ
+45 KRRGEIGQ

-97 HIPDPRGYWEEKR
+97 HIPNPKGYWEVKSE
-110 KELRVKNPTV
+110 ELSVKNPSA

-133 EGLRLVFIIPD
+133 EGLRLVFTIPD
-144 GMDLARAQRWMSEQ
+144 GMDLAQAQKWMSQQ
-158 LEDAEYDVCVKDL
+158 LGDEEYDVCVKDL
-171 ARPSFIVPED
+171 ARPSFIVPEE
-181 YILYIN
+181 YILFID
-187 EAELFKDRANLP
+187 EAKLF
-199 QISQMNTDSFSGKM
+199 G
-213 SHTDLTDGSSQAKNA
+213 
-228 PSQVNTKHYTLNINK
+228 
-243 NDNRL
+243 
-248 SGDGG
+248 
-253 NPALPAGTAIQPAQ
+253 
-267 PGDSH
+267 
-272 DSDAHH
+272 
-278 LSDTG
+278 
-283 EHQSNSKEVKSEERR
+283 VKSEERR
-298 VVGSEER
+298 VKNSNVSAPQLNNQHLIDNNQNNKGNDETNRLSGNGGNPAVSPGSPAEHAQPADTNH
-305 RVKSEE
+305 SDDNHIGD
-311 SNGSAAMSEQAEQST
+311 NG
-326 AGQAEQTEQSTAGQ
+326 G
-340 AEQAIKEDLNQG
+340 NQG
-352 GLHRTNDR
+352 NGGMETEK
-360 NFRASESND
+360 NF
-369 KLAYLLPSAAEN
+369 PM
-381 HLDNS
+381 
-386 VASEKT
+386 
-392 GEGFDAPPTLERSG
+392 
-406 TEHRG
+406 
-411 GAVTSPS
+411 
-418 LLRSEGDWGSE
+418 
-429 VEPSLAKEGRGGL
+429 
-442 KTSSEQGEES
+442 
-452 EERREKLEETSSK
+452 
-465 DSTTQQAVEG
+465 
-475 VRGEAFPSEYDG
+475 EYDG
-487 IPYDDLVSKL
+487 IPYSSITSKL

-533 AVIPTFGEEKS
+533 AILPTFGEEQK
-544 RAFATVDSACNR
+544 RAFTTVDSACQR
-556 KQANRMPSIVRKA
+556 KQSHRMPMIVRKA
-569 VSLCQDEQARGR
+569 ISLCQQEQARGK
-581 AANYDTDDF
+581 AEDYDADEF
-590 GDIANPDSYFYRIH
+590 GDILNPDSYFYRIH

-609 LPKLIKL
+609 LPRLIRL
-616 LISKTPKIYQ
+616 LVSKTPAIYQ
-626 PAVAQAVFPPL
+626 PAVSQAVFPAL
-637 GAHLCDTRFRYID
+637 ASHLCDTRFRYVD

-675 PINHIMADIRLR
+675 PINRIMADIRAR
-687 DAEQRARERA
+687 DAEQRERERA
-697 WKDECNSK
+697 WKDECNRK
-705 GANKDRR
+705 GSNKDKRE
-712 DRPEGLV
+712 RPEGLV

-738 AENHFLYAKVNEL
+738 AERHFLYAKVNEL

-807 DYFRRVVTDGPI
+807 DYFRRVVTDGPV

-829 RPCGSAMPIYGT
+829 RPCGSEIPVYGS

-851 PYIDNLLKARGLV
+851 PFIDNLLKARGLV
-864 DCPQALRLAKKLV
+864 DCPQALRLARKLM

-919 KAIEDFIRW
+919 KSIEDFVRW

-951 QEKVSRTAPN
+951 QDKVSRTAPN
-961 GPKNLLTLL
+961 GPKNLLSLL
-970 PEEFTMEDYMKV
+970 PDEFTIDDYVKV
-982 RRAEGF
+982 RRAQGF
-988 DNDDLKRIKGALKQW
+988 DNDNARRIRDAIHQW
-1003 VFRGYVVKIESA
+1003 VHRGYVAKVE
-1015 EDGAEDGKS
+1015 GADTDTDS
-1024 CDGYSYSSIFR
+1024 PIFR
-1035 KLNFL
+1035 KVKFL
-1040 KH
+1040 KG

>member
-13 AVQVCTPSLFHQ
+13 EVQVCTPELFHQ
-25 ATRSSR
+25 ATKSSR

-45 KRRGEISQ
+45 KRRGEIGQ

-97 HIPDPRGYWEEKR
+97 HIADPTGWWKAKSE
-110 KELRVKNPTV
+110 ELRVKNPQV
-120 LERILLVHVTPSL
+120 LARILLVHVTPSL
-133 EGLRLVFIIPD
+133 EGLRLVFVMPE
-144 GMDLARAQRWMSEQ
+144 GMNLAEAQKWMSQQ
-158 LEDAEYDVCVKDL
+158 LGDEEYDVCVKDL
-171 ARPSFIVPED
+171 ARPSFIVPEE
-181 YILYIN
+181 YILFID
-187 EAELFKDRANLP
+187 EARLFAEVETPSDADDAAPHANTHENTNHNTNDSPAAEYAQSANHDRA
-199 QISQMNTDSFSGKM
+199 D
-213 SHTDLTDGSSQAKNA
+213 D
-228 PSQVNTKHYTLNINK
+228 
-243 NDNRL
+243 
-248 SGDGG
+248 
-253 NPALPAGTAIQPAQ
+253 
-267 PGDSH
+267 
-272 DSDAHH
+272 HH
-278 LSDTG
+278 LG
-283 EHQSNSKEVKSEERR
+283 
-298 VVGSEER
+298 
-305 RVKSEE
+305 
-311 SNGSAAMSEQAEQST
+311 
-326 AGQAEQTEQSTAGQ
+326 
-340 AEQAIKEDLNQG
+340 
-352 GLHRTNDR
+352 
-360 NFRASESND
+360 
-369 KLAYLLPSAAEN
+369 N
-381 HLDNS
+381 HGVDQDH
-386 VASEKT
+386 
-392 GEGFDAPPTLERSG
+392 G
-406 TEHRG
+406 
-411 GAVTSPS
+411 
-418 LLRSEGDWGSE
+418 
-429 VEPSLAKEGRGGL
+429 
-442 KTSSEQGEES
+442 GEEK
-452 EERREKLEETSSK
+452 RQ
-465 DSTTQQAVEG
+465 DFAQ
-475 VRGEAFPSEYDG
+475 EYDG
-487 IPYDDLVSKL
+487 IPYKAITSKL

-520 LRYLCDDNRDWIK
+520 LRYLCDDNAAWIK
-533 AVIPTFGEEKS
+533 QVIPTFGEEKK
-544 RAFATVDSACNR
+544 RAFTTVDSACQR
-556 KQANRMPSIVRKA
+556 KQSHRMPMIVRKA
-569 VSLCQDEQARGR
+569 ISLCQEERARGK
-581 AANYDTDDF
+581 AADYDADEF
-590 GDIANPDSYFYRIH
+590 GDILNPDSYFYRIH

-609 LPKLIKL
+609 LPRLIRL
-616 LISKTPKIYQ
+616 LVSKTPAIYQ
-626 PAVAQAVFPPL
+626 PAVSQAVFPAL
-637 GAHLCDTRFRYID
+637 ASHLCDTRFRYID

-675 PINHIMADIRLR
+675 PINRIMADIRAR
-687 DAEQRARERA
+687 DAQQRERERA
-697 WKDECNSK
+697 WKDECNRK
-705 GANKDRR
+705 GSNKDKRE
-712 DRPEGLV
+712 RPEGLV

-738 AENHFLYAKVNEL
+738 AERHFLYAKVNEL

-807 DYFRRVVTDGPI
+807 DYFRRVVTDGPV

-829 RPCGSAMPIYGT
+829 RPCGSEIPVYGS

-864 DCPQALRLAKKLV
+864 DCPQALKLARKLM

-919 KAIEDFIRW
+919 KSIEDFVRW

-951 QEKVSRTAPN
+951 QDKVSRTAPN
-961 GPKNLLTLL
+961 GPKNLLSLL
-970 PEEFTMEDYMKV
+970 PDEFTMDDYVKV
-982 RRAEGF
+982 RRAQGF
-988 DNDDLKRIKGALKQW
+988 DNDNARRIRDAIHQW
-1003 VFRGYVVKIESA
+1003 VHRGYVAKVEGADTDTDSPIFHKVK
-1015 EDGAEDGKS
+1015 
-1024 CDGYSYSSIFR
+1024 
-1035 KLNFL
+1035 FL
-1040 KH
+1040 KG

>member
-13 AVQVCTPSLFHQ
+13 EVQVCTPELFHQ
-25 ATRSSR
+25 ATKSSR

-45 KRRGEISQ
+45 KRRGEIGQ

-97 HIPDPRGYWEEKR
+97 HIADPTGWWKAKSE
-110 KELRVKNPTV
+110 ELRVKNPQV
-120 LERILLVHVTPSL
+120 LARILLVHVTPSL
-133 EGLRLVFIIPD
+133 EGLRLVFVMPE
-144 GMDLARAQRWMSEQ
+144 GMNLAEAQKWMSQQ
-158 LEDAEYDVCVKDL
+158 LGDEEYDVCVKDL
-171 ARPSFIVPED
+171 ARPSFIVPEE
-181 YILYIN
+181 YILFIN
-187 EAELFKDRANLP
+187 ESELF
-199 QISQMNTDSFSGKM
+199 G
-213 SHTDLTDGSSQAKNA
+213 
-228 PSQVNTKHYTLNINK
+228 
-243 NDNRL
+243 
-248 SGDGG
+248 
-253 NPALPAGTAIQPAQ
+253 
-267 PGDSH
+267 
-272 DSDAHH
+272 
-278 LSDTG
+278 
-283 EHQSNSKEVKSEERR
+283 VKSEERR
-298 VVGSEER
+298 VKNSNVSAPQLNNQHLIDNNQNNKGNDETNRLSGNGGNPAVSPGSP
-305 RVKSEE
+305 
-311 SNGSAAMSEQAEQST
+311 AEHAQPADTNHSDDHHL
-326 AGQAEQTEQSTAGQ
+326 GNHGG
-340 AEQAIKEDLNQG
+340 NQG
-352 GLHRTNDR
+352 NGGMETEK
-360 NFRASESND
+360 NF
-369 KLAYLLPSAAEN
+369 PM
-381 HLDNS
+381 
-386 VASEKT
+386 
-392 GEGFDAPPTLERSG
+392 
-406 TEHRG
+406 
-411 GAVTSPS
+411 
-418 LLRSEGDWGSE
+418 
-429 VEPSLAKEGRGGL
+429 
-442 KTSSEQGEES
+442 
-452 EERREKLEETSSK
+452 
-465 DSTTQQAVEG
+465 
-475 VRGEAFPSEYDG
+475 EYDG
-487 IPYDDLVSKL
+487 IPYSSITSKL

-533 AVIPTFGEEKS
+533 AILPTFGEEKK
-544 RAFATVDSACNR
+544 RAFTTVDSACQR
-556 KQANRMPSIVRKA
+556 KQSHRMPMIVRKA
-569 VSLCQDEQARGR
+569 ISLCQQEQARGK
-581 AANYDTDDF
+581 AEDYDADEF
-590 GDIANPDSYFYRIH
+590 GDILNPDSYFYRIH

-609 LPKLIKL
+609 LPRLIRL
-616 LISKTPKIYQ
+616 LVSKTPAIYQ
-626 PAVAQAVFPPL
+626 PAVSQAVFPAL
-637 GAHLCDTRFRYID
+637 ASHLCDTRFRYID

-675 PINHIMADIRLR
+675 PINRIMADIRAR
-687 DAEQRARERA
+687 DAQQRERERA
-697 WKDECNSK
+697 WKDECNRK
-705 GANKDRR
+705 GSNKDKRE
-712 DRPEGLV
+712 RPEGLV

-738 AENHFLYAKVNEL
+738 AERHFLYAKVNEL

-807 DYFRRVVTDGPI
+807 DYFRRVVTDGPV

-829 RPCGSAMPIYGT
+829 RPCGSEIPVYGS
-841 YDAAFDEELK
+841 YDASFDEELK

-864 DCPQALRLAKKLV
+864 DCPQALRLARKLM

-919 KAIEDFIRW
+919 KSIEDFVRW

-951 QEKVSRTAPN
+951 QDKVSRTAPN
-961 GPKNLLTLL
+961 GPKNLLSLL
-970 PEEFTMEDYMKV
+970 PDEFTMDDYVKV
-982 RRAEGF
+982 RRAQGF
-988 DNDDLKRIKGALKQW
+988 DNDNARRIRDAIHQW
-1003 VFRGYVVKIESA
+1003 VHRGYVAKVE
-1015 EDGAEDGKS
+1015 GADTDTDS
-1024 CDGYSYSSIFR
+1024 PIFR
-1035 KLNFL
+1035 KV
-1040 KH
+1040 KG